1 MIPVKICGITNL
13 EDARSAVNSGASALG
28 FIFYDKSPRYILPE
42 TASQIAADL
51 KEKVSFTGV
60 FVDKTLDY
68 VHAAKEEMGLNFIQL
83 HGNESPDYCRE
94 VQLPVIKVFRVAP
107 NFDAGIMKYYDVH
120 AFLFD
125 TYEKGKPGGTGD
137 IFNWHLIGELQT
149 DTPII
154 LSGGLGVE
162 NILDAINAVCPSAVD
177 VNSGVE
183 SKPGVKDEK
192 KMKALF
198 DILQNTRSPVN
209 PFERQVVKEGS
220 HGL

>member
-13 EDARSAVNSGASALG
+13 EDARLAVNSGASALG

-51 KEKVSFTGV
+51 KGQVPFTGV
-60 FVDKTLDY
+60 FVDETLDY

-83 HGNESPDYCRE
+83 HGNESPEYCRA

-107 NFDAGIMKYYDVH
+107 DFDAGIMKYYDVH

-137 IFNWHLIGELQT
+137 IFNWNLIFDLQT

-183 SKPGVKDEK
+183 SKSGVKDEK

-209 PFERQVVKEGS
+209 PFERQEAWEGS
-220 HGL
+220 RGL

>member
-13 EDARSAVNSGASALG
+13 EDARFAVNSGASALG

-42 TASQIAADL
+42 TASQIAEDL
-51 KEKVSFTGV
+51 KGQVSFTGV
-60 FVDKTLDY
+60 FVNETLDY
-68 VHAAKEEMGLNFIQL
+68 IHAVKEEIGLNFLQL
-83 HGNESPDYCRE
+83 HGNESPEYCRA
-94 VQLPVIKVFRVAP
+94 VQLPVIKVFRAAP
-107 NFDAGIMKYYDVH
+107 DLDAETMRFYDVH

-125 TYEKGKPGGTGD
+125 TYKQRMPGGTGD
-137 IFNWHLIGELQT
+137 IFNWNLIFDLPT

-154 LSGGLGVE
+154 LSGGLSVE
-162 NILDAINAVCPSAVD
+162 NILDAINAVCPLAVD

-198 DILQNTRSPVN
+198 DILQNTRSSVN
-209 PFERQVVKEGS
+209 PFERQVVKEDS

>member
-51 KEKVSFTGV
+51 KEQVSFTGV

-68 VHAAKEEMGLNFIQL
+68 VHAAIEEMGLNFIQL

-137 IFNWHLIGELQT
+137 IFNWKFIGDLQT

-177 VNSGVE
+177 VSSSVE

-198 DILQNTRSPVN
+198 DILQTTRSPIN
-209 PFERQVVKEGS
+209 PFERQEVKEGS

>member
-13 EDARSAVNSGASALG
+13 EDARLAVNSGASALG

-51 KEKVSFTGV
+51 KGKVSFTGV
-60 FVDKTLDY
+60 FVNKTLDY
-68 VHAAKEEMGLNFIQL
+68 IHAVKEEMGLNFIQL
-83 HGNESPDYCRE
+83 HGNETPEYCRA

-107 NFDAGIMKYYDVH
+107 DFDVETMRSYDVH

-137 IFNWHLIGELQT
+137 IFNWNLIIDLQT

-183 SKPGVKDEK
+183 SKSGVKDEK

-209 PFERQVVKEGS
+209 LFERQVVKEGS

>member
-13 EDARSAVNSGASALG
+13 EDARSAINSGASALG

-51 KEKVSFTGV
+51 KGQVSFTGV
-60 FVDKTLDY
+60 FVDETLDY
-68 VHAAKEEMGLNFIQL
+68 VHAAKEEVGLNFIQF

-107 NFDAGIMKYYDVH
+107 NFDAEIMKYYDVH

-137 IFNWHLIGELQT
+137 IFNWNLIGDLQT
-149 DTPII
+149 ETPII
-154 LSGGLGVE
+154 ISGGLGVE
-162 NILDAINAVCPSAVD
+162 NILDAINAVYPSAVD

-198 DILQNTRSPVN
+198 EILQNTRSLVD
-209 PFERQVVKEGS
+209 PFERQEVKEGS

>member
-1 MIPVKICGITNL
+1 MMPVKICGITNL
-13 EDARSAVNSGASALG
+13 EDARSAVNSGASSLG

-42 TASQIAADL
+42 TAIQIAADL
-51 KEKVSFTGV
+51 KGQVSFTGV
-60 FVDKTLDY
+60 FVDESLDY
-68 VHAAKEEMGLNFIQL
+68 IYAAKEEVGLNFIQL

-107 NFDAGIMKYYDVH
+107 NFDAEIMKYYDVH

-137 IFNWHLIGELQT
+137 KFNWNLIGDLQT
-149 DTPII
+149 ETPII
-154 LSGGLGVE
+154 ISGGLGVE
-162 NILDAINAVCPSAVD
+162 NILDAINAVYPSAVD

-192 KMKALF
+192 KMEALF

-209 PFERQVVKEGS
+209 PFERQEVKEGS

>member
-13 EDARSAVNSGASALG
+13 EDARSAVNNGASALG

-42 TASQIAADL
+42 TAIQIAADL
-51 KEKVSFTGV
+51 KGQVSFTGV
-60 FVDKTLDY
+60 FVDETLDY
-68 VHAAKEEMGLNFIQL
+68 VHAAKEEVGLNFIQF

-107 NFDAGIMKYYDVH
+107 DFDVETMRSYDVH

-137 IFNWHLIGELQT
+137 IFNWNLIGDLQT

-162 NILDAINAVCPSAVD
+162 NILDAINTVYPSAVD

-192 KMKALF
+192 KMKVLF
-198 DILQNTRSPVN
+198 NIIKKTDNTN
-209 PFERQVVKEGS
+209 DPFEIPVVQERS
-220 HGL
+220 HEL

>member
-13 EDARSAVNSGASALG
+13 EDARLAVNSGASALG

-51 KEKVSFTGV
+51 KGQVPFTGV
-60 FVDKTLDY
+60 FVDETLDY

-83 HGNESPDYCRE
+83 HGNESPEYCQK
-94 VQLPVIKVFRVAP
+94 VQLPVIKVFRVATD
-107 NFDAGIMKYYDVH
+107 FDAETMKYYDVH

-125 TYEKGKPGGTGD
+125 TYERGKPGGTGA
-137 IFNWHLIGELQT
+137 IFNWNLIFDLQT

-162 NILDAINAVCPSAVD
+162 NILDAINVVSPSGVD

-183 SKPGVKDEK
+183 SRSGVKDEK

-209 PFERQVVKEGS
+209 PFERQIVKEGS
-220 HGL
+220 RGL

>member
-1 MIPVKICGITNL
+1 MIPVKIFGITNL
-13 EDARSAVNSGASALG
+13 EDARLAVNSGASALG

-42 TASQIAADL
+42 TVSQIAADL
-51 KEKVSFTGV
+51 KGQVSFTGV
-60 FVDKTLDY
+60 FVNKTLDY
-68 VHAAKEEMGLNFIQL
+68 IHAVKEEMGLNFIQL
-83 HGNESPDYCRE
+83 HGNETPEYCRA

-107 NFDAGIMKYYDVH
+107 DFDVETMRSYDVH

-137 IFNWHLIGELQT
+137 IFNWNLIGALQT

-154 LSGGLGVE
+154 LSGGLSIE

-192 KMKALF
+192 KMGALF

-209 PFERQVVKEGS
+209 PFERQEVKEGS

>member
-13 EDARSAVNSGASALG
+13 EDARSAVNSGASSLG

-42 TASQIAADL
+42 SASQIAADL
-51 KEKVSFTGV
+51 KEQVSFTGV

-68 VHAAKEEMGLNFIQL
+68 VHAATEEMGLNFIQL

-107 NFDAGIMKYYDVH
+107 NFDAEIMKYYDVH

-125 TYEKGKPGGTGD
+125 TYEKGKPGGTGE
-137 IFNWHLIGELQT
+137 IFNWNLIGALQT

-154 LSGGLGVE
+154 LSGGLSIE
-162 NILDAINAVCPSAVD
+162 NILDAINVVCPSAVD
-177 VNSGVE
+177 INSGVV

-192 KMKALF
+192 KMEALF

>member
-1 MIPVKICGITNL
+1 MIPIKICGITNL
-13 EDARSAVNSGASALG
+13 EDARFAVNSGASALG

-51 KEKVSFTGV
+51 KGQVSFTGV
-60 FVDKTLDY
+60 FVNKTLDY
-68 VHAAKEEMGLNFIQL
+68 IHAVKEEMGLNFIQL
-83 HGNESPDYCRE
+83 HGNETPEYCRA

-107 NFDAGIMKYYDVH
+107 DFDVETMRSYDVH

-137 IFNWHLIGELQT
+137 IFNWNLIFDLQT

-198 DILQNTRSPVN
+198 DILQNTRSSVN
-209 PFERQVVKEGS
+209 PFERQVVKEDS

>member
-1 MIPVKICGITNL
+1 MIPIKICGITNL
-13 EDARSAVNSGASALG
+13 EDARFAVNSGASALG

-51 KEKVSFTGV
+51 KGQVPFTGV
-60 FVDKTLDY
+60 FVDETLDY
-68 VHAAKEEMGLNFIQL
+68 VHAAKEEIGLNFIQL
-83 HGNESPDYCRE
+83 HGNETPEYCRA
-94 VQLPVIKVFRVAP
+94 VHLPVIKVFRVASD
-107 NFDAGIMKYYDVH
+107 FDAETMRTYDVH

-137 IFNWHLIGELQT
+137 IFNWNLIFDLQI

-154 LSGGLGVE
+154 LSGGLGIE
-162 NILDAINAVCPSAVD
+162 NILDAINSVCPSAVD
-177 VNSGVE
+177 VNTSVE

-198 DILQNTRSPVN
+198 DILQNTSSPVN
-209 PFERQVVKEGS
+209 PFERQAVKEGS

>member
-13 EDARSAVNSGASALG
+13 EDARLAVNSGASALG

-51 KEKVSFTGV
+51 KGQVSFTGV
-60 FVDKTLDY
+60 FVNETLDY
-68 VHAAKEEMGLNFIQL
+68 IHAVKEEMGLNFIQL
-83 HGNESPDYCRE
+83 HGNETPEYCRA

-107 NFDAGIMKYYDVH
+107 DFDAEIMKYYDVH

-137 IFNWHLIGELQT
+137 IFNWNLIIDLQT

-183 SKPGVKDEK
+183 SKSGVKDEK

-209 PFERQVVKEGS
+209 PFERQEVREGS
-220 HGL
+220 RGI

>member
-13 EDARSAVNSGASALG
+13 EDARLAVNSGASALG

-42 TASQIAADL
+42 TASQIVADL
-51 KEKVSFTGV
+51 KGQVLFAGV
-60 FVDKTLDY
+60 FVDEALDY
-68 VHAAKEEMGLNFIQL
+68 VHAAIEEMGLNFIQL
-83 HGNESPDYCRE
+83 HGNESPEYCRA

-107 NFDAGIMKYYDVH
+107 DFDAGIMKYYDVH

-137 IFNWHLIGELQT
+137 IFNWNLIFDLQT

-177 VNSGVE
+177 VNSCVE
-183 SKPGVKDEK
+183 STPGVKDEK

-209 PFERQVVKEGS
+209 PFERQEAWEGS
-220 HGL
+220 RGL

>member
-1 MIPVKICGITNL
+1 MIPIKICGITNL
-13 EDARSAVNSGASALG
+13 EDARFAVNSGASALG

-42 TASQIAADL
+42 TASQIAEDL
-51 KEKVSFTGV
+51 KGQVSFTGV
-60 FVDKTLDY
+60 FVNETLDY
-68 VHAAKEEMGLNFIQL
+68 IHAVKEEVGLNFIQL
-83 HGNESPDYCRE
+83 HGNETPEYCRA

-107 NFDAGIMKYYDVH
+107 DFDAETMRSYDVH

-125 TYEKGKPGGTGD
+125 TYKKRKPGGTGD
-137 IFNWHLIGELQT
+137 IFNWNIIFDLPT

-154 LSGGLGVE
+154 LSGGLSVE
-162 NILDAINAVCPSAVD
+162 NILDAINAVCPLAVD

-209 PFERQVVKEGS
+209 PFERQEAWEGS
-220 HGL
+220 RGL

>member
-51 KEKVSFTGV
+51 KGQISFTGV
-60 FVDKTLDY
+60 FVNETLDY
-68 VHAAKEEMGLNFIQL
+68 IHAVKEEMGLNFIQL
-83 HGNESPDYCRE
+83 HGNETPEYCRA

-107 NFDAGIMKYYDVH
+107 DFDVETMRSYDVH

-137 IFNWHLIGELQT
+137 IFNWNLIGDLQT

-154 LSGGLGVE
+154 LSGELGVE
-162 NILDAINAVCPSAVD
+162 NILDAINAVYPAAVD

-198 DILQNTRSPVN
+198 DILKNTRSPVN
-209 PFERQVVKEGS
+209 PFERQEVKEGN